1 MDQHDWRDN
10 ALPGSA
16 LGGALGALLGGGVG
30 VAMTS
35 GRAPFS
41 VPVLHDR
48 SDRDRWR
55 NIAIPAGTAAL
66 GGVVGAV
73 LGGVG
78 GAASGYTHDRRVRG
92 AMDNVHRLE
101 RGLFQPSPLLAAG
114 NNAESSPP
122 AQEPKMAAA
131 PFGLPGLDDLFGPQ
145 PPTILD
151 SATTGAALGGVAAG
165 LGGSALGA
173 WLGHGAYQ
181 FASQPNDFQRVIDG
195 TMTLEDHALRE
206 QILGDARSKYR
217 WLLEAGSPG
226 GAAARNALAV
236 GGAAAL
242 GGAALGGV
250 AAPVISQAQQA
261 LASVGM
267 TTGSA
272 GVDQTLLGAT
282 LGALLSTAGQALLH
296 QHVPVSLSAPA
307 TAGIGAAAGGIGA
320 AVAHALTPKTA
331 QEAPVPHY
339 DFTQILLDALSAPKT
354 AAPVNL
360 LGGSAA
366 AGRKGL
372 DNIASGRGL
381 FARGLEGII
390 NAITPGRRQVGI
402 GEALR
407 APEVSSALGSLPQ
420 HHRDLLSSVQR
431 AEQAGGGVV
440 QMPGQ
445 VRKSVG
451 EALRELHDANPQ
463 VPSHGP
469 AANFQSALQQ
479 AREALYDELTLGSG
493 GGSPFDAAKQVSD
506 PVNVLRYALRPNG
519 GQNHPTPYRAV
530 LEQLAQ
536 ENETF
541 GKIRGALTLGADEIE
556 TAGNVEMGHQEALNH
571 LFQQHPALADAI
583 GSAQKRLSDPGAVGR
598 AIEQRPWL
606 VPAAIG
612 GVGLGAAAI
621 EPAFDV
627 LKPTVEAYGDDLRR
641 RLDRR
646 PLWQQAGMDV
656 EGLKSLARGLGD
668 AVGEGA
674 VDTVGTVASRTARTL
689 GAVGAGFTPQG
700 FDDILKSDPILS
712 GAAPHEREALRKA
725 YGELQFAAPTL
736 AAVPSAASNY
746 LRQIHTSGR
755 GADALTLA
763 TLAKA
768 DSDVTGRRR

>member
-1 MDQHDWRDN
+1 MDQNDWRDN

-16 LGGALGALLGGGVG
+16 LGGTLGALLGGGVG
-30 VAMTS
+30 VALTS

-41 VPVLHDR
+41 VPILHDR
-48 SDRDRWR
+48 SDKDRWR
-55 NIAIPAGTAAL
+55 NIAVPAGTAAL
-66 GGVVGAV
+66 GGIIGAA

-78 GAASGYTHDRRVRG
+78 GVASGYTHDRRVRG
-92 AMDNVHRLE
+92 AMENVHRLE
-101 RGLFQPSPLLAAG
+101 QGLFQPPPLAG
-114 NNAESSPP
+114 TNFTPASPP
-122 AQEPKMAAA
+122 EAPKMASA
-131 PFGLPGLDDLFGPQ
+131 PLGLPSLSDLLGPQ
-145 PPTILD
+145 PPSIGD
-151 SATTGAALGGVAAG
+151 SAMTGAALGGVTAG
-165 LGGSALGA
+165 LGGAAAGA
-173 WLGHGAYQ
+173 WRGHGAYQ
-181 FASQPNDFQRVIDG
+181 FASQPNDWQRVLDG
-195 TMTLEDHALRE
+195 ALSVEDHAWHEAVLS
-206 QILGDARSKYR
+206 DARHKYK

-226 GAAARNALAV
+226 GAAARNALVV
-236 GGAAAL
+236 GGASAL

-261 LASVGM
+261 LASAGM

-272 GVDQTLLGAT
+272 GVDQTLIGAT
-282 LGALLSTAGQALLH
+282 LGALLTTAGQALLH
-296 QHVPVSLSAPA
+296 QHIPVTLSAPA
-307 TAGIGAAAGGIGA
+307 VAGIGAAAGGVGA
-320 AVAHALTPKTA
+320 ALAHALTPKTA
-331 QEAPVPHY
+331 QEGPVPHY
-339 DFTQILLDALSAPKT
+339 DFAAILLDILPHHKT
-354 AAPVNL
+354 AAPANL
-360 LGGSAA
+360 LGGTAA

-381 FARGLEGII
+381 FARGLEGVI

-402 GEALR
+402 GEALG
-407 APEVSSALGSLPQ
+407 APEVAKILEQMPQ

-445 VRKSVG
+445 VRKGVG

-463 VPSHGP
+463 VPSQGP
-469 AANFQSALQQ
+469 TANFQSALQQ
-479 AREALYDELTLGSG
+479 ARESLYDHLTSGSG
-493 GGSPFDAAKQVSD
+493 GNSPFDAAKQVSD

-519 GQNHPTPYRAV
+519 GQNYQMPYRAV

-541 GKIRGALTLGADEIE
+541 GKIRGALTMGADDIE
-556 TAGNVEMGHQEALNH
+556 TLGQVEMGHQEALNH
-571 LFQQHPALADAI
+571 LFQQHPALADAL
-583 GSAQKRLSDPGAVGR
+583 GSAQRRLSDPGAVGR

-689 GAVGAGFTPQG
+689 GAVGSGFTPQG
-700 FDDILKSDPILS
+700 FDAILKSDPILA
-712 GAAPHEREALRKA
+712 GAAPHEREALRRA
-725 YGELQFAAPTL
+725 YGELQFAAPTM
-736 AAVPSAASNY
+736 AAIPSAASNY